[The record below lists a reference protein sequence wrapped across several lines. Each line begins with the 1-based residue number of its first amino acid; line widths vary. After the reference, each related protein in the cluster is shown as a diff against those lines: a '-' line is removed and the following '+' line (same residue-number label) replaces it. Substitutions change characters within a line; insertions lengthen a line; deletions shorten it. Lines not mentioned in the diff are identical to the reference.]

1 MKIKINK
8 NILLASLSVVG
19 VGATVFCTHKSTLK
33 AVEMLKNKDVQNMSK
48 SEMVKET
55 YKAYI
60 PTAIVGGATLAV
72 IIGNAVINRQSQ
84 LGLIAASGMF
94 AKKYDKIIDKI
105 KTTYGE
111 EAVKTIKN
119 DIRIEGCDY
128 IEEAEER
135 EIRSVGA
142 FSNTYLGKD
151 NDAPQRLFYDSF
163 GDRWFYARLNDVISA
178 EYHLNRNFSLTG
190 YTVLNDFYDFLGL
203 EATKYGDFTG
213 WEIDD
218 DQYII
223 DFDNEECE
231 DEGGNKYFVISAT
244 NSPETLSDDIYIG
257 RGE

>member
-8 NILLASLSVVG
+8 NILLASLSVIG
-19 VGATVFCTHKSTLK
+19 VGATIFCTHKSTLK
-33 AVEMLKNKDVQNMSK
+33 AVEMLKNKDVQYMSK
-48 SEMVKET
+48 KEIVKET

-60 PTAIVGGATLAV
+60 PTVIVGGATLTA

-111 EAVKTIKN
+111 DAVKSIQN

-135 EIRSVGA
+135 EIRGVGA
-142 FSNTYLGKD
+142 FNNTYLGKD

-178 EYHLNRNFSLTG
+178 EYHLNRKFSLSG

-203 EATKYGDFTG
+203 EATKYGGFTG

-218 DQYII
+218 DQYVI

-231 DEGGNKYFVISAT
+231 DEGGNKYFIISAT
-244 NSPETLSDDIYIG
+244 NSPETLSDDTYI
-257 RGE
+257 

>member
-8 NILLASLSVVG
+8 NILLASLSVIG
-19 VGATVFCTHKSTLK
+19 VGATIFCTHKSTLK
-33 AVEMLKNKDVQNMSK
+33 AVEMLKNKDVQYMSK
-48 SEMVKET
+48 KEIVKET

-60 PTAIVGGATLAV
+60 PTVIVGGATLTV

-111 EAVKTIKN
+111 DVVKTMQN

-128 IEEAEER
+128 IEEAED
-135 EIRSVGA
+135 RSICTTDS
-142 FSNTYLGKD
+142 FDNTYLGCD
-151 NDAPQRLFYDSF
+151 DDAKKYPFYNSF
-163 GDRWFYARLNDVISA
+163 SDRWFYARLNDVISA
-178 EYHLNRNFSLTG
+178 EYHLNRNFVLYG
-190 YTVLNDFYDFLGL
+190 YATISNFHDFLGL
-203 EATKYGDFTG
+203 NVLKQDDFIG

-218 DQYII
+218 DRYFI

-231 DEGGNKYFVISAT
+231 DEGGNKYFIISAT
-244 NSPETLSDDIYIG
+244 TIPETLSDDVYVG

>member
-19 VGATVFCTHKSTLK
+19 VGVTVFCTHKSTLK

-48 SEMVKET
+48 KEIVKET

-84 LGLIAASGMF
+84 LGVIAASGIF
-94 AKKYDKIIDKI
+94 AKKYDAIIDKI

-119 DIRIEGCDY
+119 DIRVEGCDKIEESEDVY
-128 IEEAEER
+128 IE
-135 EIRSVGA
+135 STGA
-142 FSNTYLGKD
+142 LTSTYLGKD
-151 NDAPQRLFYDSF
+151 NSANKKIFYDSF
-163 GDRWFYARLNDVISA
+163 GDRWFYARLSDVISA
-178 EYHLNRNFSLTG
+178 EYHLNRNFVLTG
-190 YTVLNDFYDFLGL
+190 CATLNMLYDFLGL
-203 EATKYGDFTG
+203 EATREGNFTG

-218 DQYII
+218 DMYFI
-223 DFDNEECE
+223 DFDNEVCE
-231 DEGGNKYFVISAT
+231 DEGGNEYYVISAT
-244 NSPETLSDDIYIG
+244 TIPYVMSDDIYTMI
-257 RGE
+257 